1 MLLRFCSYRIAKN
14 GIILKFPPPHA
25 LIWLSTSF
33 CCISG
38 CRICC
43 QQLFNFSLR
52 IVCVCPIY
60 SSLQPLQITTQIE
73 FLLSQ
78 LNGTLTSNFLSV
90 VFKVCSIPSLM
101 YWQQARFLPY
111 FFTLEIELLDE
122 IELLYNILP
131 KFGVC
136 RLQLINFNF
145 FNAFHI
151 RSEVFQV
158 FQGLFNNRQGFG
170 DNLRLK

>member
-1 MLLRFCSYRIAKN
+1 
-14 GIILKFPPPHA
+14 
-25 LIWLSTSF
+25 
-33 CCISG
+33 
-38 CRICC
+38 
-43 QQLFNFSLR
+43 
-52 IVCVCPIY
+52 
-60 SSLQPLQITTQIE
+60 
-73 FLLSQ
+73 
-78 LNGTLTSNFLSV
+78 
-90 VFKVCSIPSLM
+90 M

-151 RSEVFQV
+151 RSEVF
-158 FQGLFNNRQGFG
+158 LGFPG
-170 DNLRLK
+170 FV